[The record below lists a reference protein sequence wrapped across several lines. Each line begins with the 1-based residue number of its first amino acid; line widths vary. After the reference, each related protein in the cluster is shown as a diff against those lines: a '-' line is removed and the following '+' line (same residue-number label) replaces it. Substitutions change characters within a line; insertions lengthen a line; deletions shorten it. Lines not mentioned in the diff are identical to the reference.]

1 MSKDKKLESL
11 TNTGIVGL
19 GKNDQELRTFGSI
32 EIVKVQVKGQTYT
45 HMTYQG
51 ISKVAGWVN
60 GLQSHFQLCDS
71 DFLAVVRPHV
81 HGSHLQIQLTQ
92 ICRRKVLGLKYV

>member
-11 TNTGIVGL
+11 TNTGIVRL

-32 EIVKVQVKGQTYT
+32 VIVKVQVKGQAYT

-51 ISKVAGWVN
+51 ISKVAGWVK
-60 GLQSHFQLCDS
+60 GLQSPFQLCDS

-81 HGSHLQIQLTQ
+81 HGFTSTNSINTNMQE
-92 ICRRKVLGLKYV
+92 KGLGP